1 MPKPKSPF
9 IYYLRFEWSNVLP
22 FNGLFNLF
30 VFTFN
35 QNLGGIRTLVLILIR
50 NYVTII
56 ALQQRPRITYL
67 VRNRLCWDKTFQ
79 EVFEV
84 ILGWILMT
92 LRFLFK
98 PSSFQSSL
106 LPLRIQPLSL
116 SFSLRRFLS
125 LSYTRGVFANKR
137 SATVRLT
144 TRRQGILGSP
154 DGYRLTV
161 CSLPIVPIELSRA
174 VKSNKSKMVCFI
186 KCFRNLFSY
195 VPQRYGK
202 CLSYLLMLPCLS
214 SPSD

>member
-106 LPLRIQPLSL
+106 PLRMPSSL
-116 SFSLRRFLS
+116 SCSHTHSHTRTLTRKPLNARTRTHTHTHARPFIEILLCAVFKRRLSS
-125 LSYTRGVFANKR
+125 LSSFFYKEGQFYFALARKKEFFFLLVMSRNPKIG
-137 SATVRLT
+137 
-144 TRRQGILGSP
+144 Q
-154 DGYRLTV
+154 
-161 CSLPIVPIELSRA
+161 IEL
-174 VKSNKSKMVCFI
+174 
-186 KCFRNLFSY
+186 
-195 VPQRYGK
+195 
-202 CLSYLLMLPCLS
+202 
-214 SPSD
+214 D

>member
-116 SFSLRRFLS
+116 SLFLPQTLSFSLLHS
-125 LSYTRGVFANKR
+125 RGFRKQTFCDSSSNDTSSRDTWLPRWLQTYSVLVAYCANW
-137 SATVRLT
+137 
-144 TRRQGILGSP
+144 
-154 DGYRLTV
+154 
-161 CSLPIVPIELSRA
+161 IV
-174 VKSNKSKMVCFI
+174 
-186 KCFRNLFSY
+186 
-195 VPQRYGK
+195 
-202 CLSYLLMLPCLS
+202 
-214 SPSD
+214 